1 MQQIDH
7 NKIIEDID
15 DEENRN
21 FIKNIEEII
30 KKKKEEIIVYN
41 TNEKREVLFSNN
53 EKDTNKNIFI
63 KKYNDIFISLLIFML
78 LNNKSV
84 IELIYNISFVKDK
97 VFLNLLIRTII
108 FGVILILYKKLK

>member
-1 MQQIDH
+1 MVKIDH
-7 NKIIEDID
+7 EKIIKDMD
-15 DEENRN
+15 DEENKN
-21 FIKNIEEII
+21 FIKNMEEIV
-30 KKKKEEIIVYN
+30 KKKEEEIIFYN
-41 TNEKREVLFSNN
+41 NEKKEILFSNN

-97 VFLNLLIRTII
+97 VILNLLIRTII

>member
-1 MQQIDH
+1 MVKIDH
-7 NKIIEDID
+7 EKIIKDMD
-15 DEENRN
+15 DEENKN
-21 FIKNIEEII
+21 FIKNMEEIV
-30 KKKKEEIIVYN
+30 KKKEEEIIFYN
-41 TNEKREVLFSNN
+41 NEKKEILFSNN

>member
-1 MQQIDH
+1 
-7 NKIIEDID
+7 
-15 DEENRN
+15 
-21 FIKNIEEII
+21 
-30 KKKKEEIIVYN
+30 
-41 TNEKREVLFSNN
+41 
-53 EKDTNKNIFI
+53 
-63 KKYNDIFISLLIFML
+63 ML

>member
-7 NKIIEDID
+7 NKIIEDMD

-21 FIKNIEEII
+21 FIKNIEKII
-30 KKKKEEIIVYN
+30 KNRKEEDLIYN
-41 TNEKREVLFSNN
+41 TNEKKEVLFSNN
-53 EKDTNKNIFI
+53 EEDTKKNIFI

>member
-1 MQQIDH
+1 MLKIDH
-7 NKIIEDID
+7 EKIIEDID

-30 KKKKEEIIVYN
+30 KKKEIILYN
-41 TNEKREVLFSNN
+41 TNEKKEVLFSNN
-53 EKDTNKNIFI
+53 EKDINKNIFI

-78 LNNKSV
+78 LNNKSI